1 MSLKKQLSHSIIAFS
16 TLIFISFGILFG
28 SFVYYNYQT
37 SISLLM
43 KQQNIALKYF
53 IEGYFIK
60 MYNYI
65 YILSNND
72 AIANVLLRDANNKRT
87 VLKIFKHF
95 ENADKDINYLYAGYK
110 DGTLLINDY
119 TPPKGFD
126 PRVRPWYTIALKTAP
141 EISNG
146 LAYQEIKTKQWLVS
160 ISKVLYDNNNTMC
173 GVIAIDTSLEK
184 LARII
189 NTTNKGFSSQHS
201 FVITND
207 GTIIIHKNPK
217 MLRKN
222 FFTLSNITYT
232 ASGASYSYTLDGIK
246 KTAYIHD
253 INKIGWKVITEV
265 DNSEITNIVI
275 TRFFISIMV
284 ITLIASL
291 FGLYLNKIFTHDII
305 TPILSLA
312 KRVANIVEAKSVDDK
327 YSYPDNEIGVIANN
341 LEQLTKE
348 KLYQKNME
356 LTQLNNIL
364 MDLSYIDE
372 LTSLNNRRK
381 MEEELIKEFARYTRY
396 GRMYSVILIDIDY
409 FKKINDTHGHDAG
422 DFVLKE
428 LAHIFKHNCRKTDTI
443 GRWGGEE
450 FLILCPETNISEAY
464 NVAENIRSIVEQHL
478 FTMIDRVT
486 ISAGIGGSFPDMIDI
501 YDIIKKADEN
511 LYRAKQTGRNKVL
524 Y

>member
-1 MSLKKQLSHSIIAFS
+1 MSLKKQLSRSIIVFS
-16 TLIFISFGILFG
+16 TLIFIAFGILFG

-43 KQQNIALKYF
+43 QQQNLALKYF
-53 IEGYFIK
+53 IEGYFVK

-72 AIANVLLRDANNKRT
+72 AITNVLLRDANNKRT

-110 DGTLLINDY
+110 DGSLLINDY

-160 ISKVLYDNNNTMC
+160 ISKVLYDKNNTIC

-184 LARII
+184 LAEII
-189 NTTNKGFSSQHS
+189 NATNKGFASQHS

-217 MLRKN
+217 MLREN
-222 FFTLSNITYT
+222 FFKLSKVTYS
-232 ASGASYSYTLDGIK
+232 ASGASYAYTFDGIM

-253 INKIGWKVITEV
+253 IDKIGWKVITEV
-265 DNSEITNIVI
+265 DRSEITNIVI
-275 TRFFISIMV
+275 TRFFISTLV
-284 ITLIASL
+284 ITSIASL
-291 FGLYLNKIFTHDII
+291 FGLYLKKIFSHDII
-305 TPILSLA
+305 IPILSLA
-312 KRVANIVEAKSVDDK
+312 KRVTYIVEAKSVDDN
-327 YSYPDNEIGVIANN
+327 YSYPDNEIGVIAQN

-356 LTQLNNIL
+356 LTKLNDIL
-364 MDLSYIDE
+364 MNLSYIDE
-372 LTSLNNRRK
+372 LTSLYNRRK

-396 GRMYSVILIDIDY
+396 GREYSVILIDIDF
-409 FKKINDTHGHDAG
+409 FKKINDTYGHDAG
-422 DFVLKE
+422 DYVLKE
-428 LAHIFKHNCRKTDTI
+428 LALIFKHNCRKTDTI

-450 FLILCPETNISEAY
+450 FLIICPETNILQAY
-464 NVAENIRSIVEQHL
+464 NLAENIRSNVEQHV
-478 FTMIDRVT
+478 FITIPKVT
-486 ISAGIGGSFPDMIDI
+486 ISAGIGGASHDMVDI
-501 YDIIKKADEN
+501 YDSIKKADEN
-511 LYRAKQTGRNKVL
+511 LYRAKQTGRNKVV